1 MLLEVGLDHSPS
13 VIRVN
18 QLVVEFDVSCLL
30 QLLLWSWWL
39 LFTSMQEILLAVVHF
54 FEFLFF
60 LLQIL

>member
-18 QLVVEFDVSCLL
+18 QLVVEFNVSYLL
-30 QLLLWSWWL
+30 LLLLWSWWL

>member
-18 QLVVEFDVSCLL
+18 QLVVEFNVSYLL
-30 QLLLWSWWL
+30 LLLLWSWWL

-60 LLQIL
+60 LFQIL